1 MEENKNLA
9 NNEPEMIEYE
19 DVKRLP
25 IGAFVG
31 IGLAFGVAA
40 GFSAG
45 NILFGGN
52 FLLGMSVCI
61 ALGLLGGLIVGFIN
75 RQKKKP
81 E

>member
-1 MEENKNLA
+1 MEEKDKIVT
-9 NNEPEMIEYE
+9 EETEKEEYE

-25 IGAFVG
+25 IGAFIG

-45 NILFGGN
+45 NLLFGN
-52 FLLGMSVCI
+52 FLRGMIICVC
-61 ALGLLGGLIVGFIN
+61 AGLLGGLIIGLIN
-75 RQKKKP
+75 KNKRKP